1 MAMLTSMKIRSTA
14 LALGIVAIALAG
26 CTSAPPSD
34 KAAPSVESAVSP
46 SPSQTP
52 EDTSDEPAKS
62 ERGNLI
68 KNVGDV
74 FGLGTSDESVA
85 SFVVTKI
92 TVDPQCTSEFAEAPE
107 HGHFVRL
114 DIEGETTADL
124 PGELYF
130 AGGSWT
136 AIADNG
142 TTFNGDPWSYTAVT
156 CVDDVDRFP
165 SIIGPGERVAG
176 AVILD
181 VPTPTGVLVLSPE
194 PGLGWEWK
202 Y

>member
-1 MAMLTSMKIRSTA
+1 MLTSMKTRSTA
-14 LALGIVAIALAG
+14 LALGIVAMILVG
-26 CTSAPPSD
+26 CSPAPSSKD
-34 KAAPSVESAVSP
+34 AAPSVEPAVSS
-46 SPSQTP
+46 SPSETP
-52 EDTSDEPAKS
+52 EDVAEKPAES

-68 KNVGDV
+68 KKVGDV
-74 FGLGTSDESVA
+74 FGLGSVDESVA
-85 SFVVTKI
+85 SFVVTNI

-107 HGHFVRL
+107 FGHFVRL
-114 DIEGETTADL
+114 DVEGETTADL

-130 AGGSWT
+130 AGGSWS

-142 TTFNGDPWSYTAVT
+142 TTFNGDPWSYAAVT
-156 CVDDVDRFP
+156 CVDDVERLP

-181 VPTPTGVLVLSPE
+181 VPTPSGVLVLSPE
-194 PGLGWEWK
+194 PGLGWEWE